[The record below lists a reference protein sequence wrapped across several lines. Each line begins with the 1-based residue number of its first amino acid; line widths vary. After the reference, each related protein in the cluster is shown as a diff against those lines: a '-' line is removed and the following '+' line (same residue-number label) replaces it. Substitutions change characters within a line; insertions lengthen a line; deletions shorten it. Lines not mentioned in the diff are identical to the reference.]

1 MLIQLAPGKHLVRI
15 HLMATC
21 YRGNGRSGFEGFAH
35 YREFLLDGAAP
46 ALFRLGQNLNGFYI
60 GARLKHR
67 RKTTSKFK
75 RYLVSGFR
83 RGRPTRTIDLRSFKR
98 LIWKRLT
105 LSAIVGRFFIWRKRN
120 WPEPKR
126 SGRPPFDRLARE
138 LLICS

>member
-83 RGRPTRTIDLRSFKR
+83 RGRPSLRISVACRVDSVKRHGRSATTIL
-98 LIWKRLT
+98 
-105 LSAIVGRFFIWRKRN
+105 AGRRV
-120 WPEPKR
+120 
-126 SGRPPFDRLARE
+126 
-138 LLICS
+138 